1 MPKEENK
8 KTVAELIYEFLYFYI
23 YEYDSSS
30 MVINI
35 KEVRSEAVQ
44 LKSKNG
50 QSIKGKAGFSQKF

>member
-1 MPKEENK
+1 MYETDTFFESDQKIIKEYYMPKEENK

-35 KEVRSEAVQ
+35 KEIGSEAV
-44 LKSKNG
+44 
-50 QSIKGKAGFSQKF
+50 